1 MQTIYEAPE
10 LTVLGEAHE
19 LVMGGLDLGYDGDT
33 SFGAWDFEF
42 AQD

>member
-1 MQTIYEAPE
+1 MQKIYEAPE

-19 LVMGGLDLGYDGDT
+19 LVKGGVDFGPDGDT